1 MMEPAA
7 QIDFTSAGHW
17 GCSCGGTE
25 DSCDGQIVQ
34 CGVCCA
40 RHHEAC
46 AFDLLKGDCF
56 VAKFALLRPTTFR
69 CLVCEPERYSWLFQC
84 SCIKAG
90 KAIVLDFDDGS
101 DMVECVQCLRWS
113 HDACKFTQTKSR
125 TTKGETLSPLCRACT
140 SKWAKE
146 VEWFTYSSK
155 AMSRGKIETGLI
167 ALSTQKDFTTTVST
181 ISSSIKTRKLS
192 MPRLRGGLI
201 LRSGGM
207 RDEKIADE
215 VVTRGCYE
223 RPLFDFEILPG
234 DVWIDLGAHF
244 GVFTSL
250 ALSAGAKVV
259 AVEPEMSNFDL
270 LSQNAALNV
279 DQSRGP
285 SDPQSKNHHFYSLVQ
300 TAVLESTEQ
309 SGSRTT
315 LHLHPEIGFRHSV
328 IEKPRRSKWAMCTVP
343 ATTLSALLDSNPD
356 ATSVKVDIQGAEV
369 GVIRSV
375 TNWHSVRKLV
385 FEYDFEYSPSLEDFH
400 SFISDLKQHFPYIHH
415 SRLAKSGRFIGFPTG
430 VVVFA
435 KRDQPRDTSE
445 LPYIVTK
452 ESGKSLAGLVR
463 AGRQRSV
470 SAPALKKIKATFGF
484 QSKSAVSDFSISRDQ
499 AQKKKAKPDEK
510 PVPIRLSTRKSGA
523 STNGHNKRT
532 HNPIDSPKRK
542 HKRK

>member
-1 MMEPAA
+1 MQPTAHKEGNSAEP
-7 QIDFTSAGHW
+7 W

-34 CGVCCA
+34 CGTCSV

-69 CLVCEPERYSWLFQC
+69 CLICEPERYSWLFQC

-90 KAIVLDFDDGS
+90 KAVVLDFDDGS
-101 DMVECVQCLRWS
+101 DMVECVKCLRWS
-113 HDACKFTQTKSR
+113 HDACAFTR
-125 TTKGETLSPLCRACT
+125 TESTATEALSPVCYACT
-140 SKWAKE
+140 SEWGKE
-146 VEWFTYSSK
+146 VEWFTYSSN
-155 AMSRGKIETGLI
+155 AMSCGEIETGLV
-167 ALSTQKDFTTTVST
+167 ALSTPIDSPTNVSNSIT
-181 ISSSIKTRKLS
+181 GSKTKKISI
-192 MPRLRGGLI
+192 PRLRGGLM

-223 RPLFDFEILPG
+223 RPIFDFEILPG
-234 DVWIDLGAHF
+234 DVWIDVGAHI

-250 ALSAGAKVV
+250 ALSAGAKVI
-259 AVEPEMSNFDL
+259 AVEPELGNFEM

-285 SDPQSKNHHFYSLVQ
+285 SNPQSKSHHCYNLLQ
-300 TAVLESTEQ
+300 TAVLESVQLFE
-309 SGSRTT
+309 SSTT

-328 IEKPRRSKWAMCTVP
+328 IEKPRRSQWATCTVP
-343 ATTLSALLDSNPD
+343 ATTLSALLDSYPD
-356 ATSVKVDIQGAEV
+356 VTSVKVDIRGAEV

-375 TNWHSVRKLV
+375 TNWYSVRKLV
-385 FEYDFEYSPSLEDFH
+385 FEYDFEYSPSMEDFH
-400 SFISDLKQHFPYIHH
+400 SFILDLKQHFSYIHH
-415 SRLAKSGRFIGFPTG
+415 SRLAKTGNFIGFPTG

-435 KRDQPRDTSE
+435 KRDPPRDTSE

-470 SAPALKKIKATFGF
+470 SAPALKKIKATYGF
-484 QSKSAVSDFSISRDQ
+484 QNKSSTDGSSILRGQ
-499 AQKKKAKPDEK
+499 ASNIEGKPIEK
-510 PVPIRLSTRKSGA
+510 PVPMRRSTRSSKA
-523 STNGHNKRT
+523 FTHCDNKAWA
-532 HNPIDSPKRK
+532 HEGSNVPKYKRK
-542 HKRK
+542 